1 MSTRLGALR
10 APRIPYHVVVGE
22 ELEAGYRDWLAS
34 PLPQATATV
43 LPRSGHFPHIAYPQR
58 VAERVASFPT

>member
-34 PLPQATATV
+34 QLPQATATV

-58 VAERVASFPT
+58 VAERVASFAT